1 MTAMYG
7 TRGRRLIAAAAA
19 TLIGLAITACGST
32 ENSGDQTKSG
42 SSSAAT
48 TTTGTPTEAPNGQI
62 GRAFAANPAI
72 VSPHSIPFDSY
83 TRLAPDKIAVNFQ
96 TGSPECYG
104 VDAAVTETSST
115 VTVDLKSGTL
125 PEAVGKMCTMIAV
138 FGTLE
143 ISLKAPLGD
152 RKVLSAK

>member
-1 MTAMYG
+1 MTG

-19 TLIGLAITACGST
+19 ASIGLAVTGCGDSKDTGGQAKSST
-32 ENSGDQTKSG
+32 
-42 SSSAAT
+42 AAT
-48 TTTGTPTEAPNGQI
+48 SATSTPTEAPNGQI
-62 GRAFAANPAI
+62 GRPFTADPTI
-72 VSPHSIPFDSY
+72 VSPHSISFDSW
-83 TRLAPDKIAVNFQ
+83 TRLAPDRIAVNFQ

-104 VDAAVTETSST
+104 IDATVTETSSS

-125 PEAVGKMCTMIAV
+125 PTAVGKMCTMIAV

-143 ISLKAPLGD
+143 IPLKAPLGD

>member
-1 MTAMYG
+1 MYG
-7 TRGRRLIAAAAA
+7 TRGRRLIAAGAAA
-19 TLIGLAITACGST
+19 LIGLTITACGSGG
-32 ENSGDQTKSG
+32 NGGDQAKTTT
-42 SSSAAT
+42 AT
-48 TTTGTPTEAPNGQI
+48 TTNTPTEAPNGQI
-62 GRAFAANPAI
+62 GRSFIANPNI
-72 VSPHSIPFDSY
+72 VGPHSISFDSW

-104 VDAAVTETSST
+104 VDAAVTETSSS

-143 ISLKAPLGD
+143 IQLKAPLGD

>member
-1 MTAMYG
+1 MDG
-7 TRGRRLIAAAAA
+7 TRGRRVIAAAAIA
-19 TLIGLAITACGST
+19 LIGLAATAC
-32 ENSGDQTKSG
+32 SG
-42 SSSAAT
+42 SKDTGGQAKSSSTAT
-48 TTTGTPTEAPNGQI
+48 STPTEAPGGQI
-62 GRAFAANPAI
+62 GRPFTADPGI
-72 VSPHSIPFDSY
+72 VGPHSISFDSW

-125 PEAVGKMCTMIAV
+125 PTAVGKMCTMIAV

-143 ISLKAPLGD
+143 IQLKSPLGD
-152 RKVLSAK
+152 RKVLSAN

>member
-1 MTAMYG
+1 MYR
-7 TRGRRLIAAAAA
+7 TRGRRLFAATAAA
-19 TLIGLAITACGST
+19 LIGLTITACGST
-32 ENSGDQTKSG
+32 ENSGDQSKS

-48 TTTGTPTEAPNGQI
+48 TTTNTPTEAPNGQI
-62 GRAFAANPAI
+62 GRAFTADPTI
-72 VSPHSIPFDSY
+72 VSPHTIPFDSW
-83 TRLAPDKIAVNFQ
+83 TRVAPDKIAVNFQ

-125 PEAVGKMCTMIAV
+125 PSAVGKMCTMIAV

-143 ISLKAPLGD
+143 LPLKAPLGD
-152 RKVLSAK
+152 RKVLSAG

>member
-1 MTAMYG
+1 MDG
-7 TRGRRLIAAAAA
+7 TWGRRLIAATAA
-19 TLIGLAITACGST
+19 TLIGLTITACGST
-32 ENSGDQTKSG
+32 ENTGGQSKSG
-42 SSSAAT
+42 GAAT
-48 TTTGTPTEAPNGQI
+48 STKATPTEAPNGQI
-62 GRAFAANPAI
+62 GRAFTPNPNI
-72 VSPHSIPFDSY
+72 VSPHGISFDSW
-83 TRLAPDKIAVNFQ
+83 TRVAADKIAVNFQ

-143 ISLKAPLGD
+143 IQLKSPLGD
-152 RKVLSAK
+152 RKVLSAT